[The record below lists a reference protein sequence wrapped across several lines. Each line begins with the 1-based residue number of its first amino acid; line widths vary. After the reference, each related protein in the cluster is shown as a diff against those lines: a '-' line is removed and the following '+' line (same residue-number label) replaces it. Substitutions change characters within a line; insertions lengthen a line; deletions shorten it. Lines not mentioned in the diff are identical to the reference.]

1 MEWASYLHCTKKGQE
16 PHGNPHP
23 TLLLSFSF
31 SLSPALPFF
40 SGLFLIDLMQVL
52 HNRSAWSLYGYGKTN
67 SGNCFMWQMS
77 EAVKPSWGTQEA
89 SQNTHKSSCMFPGIC
104 KATRM
109 SKPVPRPR
117 KNLGGPQSR
126 QLTLECWR
134 CAPNSEAHIPF
145 KEILSIHLPTTLTKQ
160 KLQWPHITKNADY
173 MISPESPSTNSSNTP
188 WQGKGDLIFR
198 VITWY

>member
-1 MEWASYLHCTKKGQE
+1 MKHPAHSRCWILVRFPLFFSSNSFGQCSCHIIAAKGD
-16 PHGNPHP
+16 PLGVPWPPYHFLS
-23 TLLLSFSF
+23 LLLF
-31 SLSPALPFF
+31 LSSP
-40 SGLFLIDLMQVL
+40 GLFLIDLMQVL
-52 HNRSAWSLYGYGKTN
+52 HNRSAWSLDGYGKTN
-67 SGNCFMWQMS
+67 SGDCFMWQMS

-134 CAPNSEAHIPF
+134 CAPNSKHTY
-145 KEILSIHLPTTLTKQ
+145 HLRK
-160 KLQWPHITKNADY
+160 
-173 MISPESPSTNSSNTP
+173 SSLFICP
-188 WQGKGDLIFR
+188 LP
-198 VITWY
+198 

>member
-1 MEWASYLHCTKKGQE
+1 MGVQFSLRPWKELTAIINGMSILSALYKEGPRATWESSSNAVGFPSHFLS
-16 PHGNPHP
+16 
-23 TLLLSFSF
+23 LLLF
-31 SLSPALPFF
+31 LSSP
-40 SGLFLIDLMQVL
+40 GLFLIDLMQVL
-52 HNRSAWSLYGYGKTN
+52 HNRSAWSLDGYGKTN
-67 SGNCFMWQMS
+67 SGDCFMWQMS

-134 CAPNSEAHIPF
+134 CAPNSKHTY
-145 KEILSIHLPTTLTKQ
+145 HLRK
-160 KLQWPHITKNADY
+160 
-173 MISPESPSTNSSNTP
+173 SSLFICP
-188 WQGKGDLIFR
+188 LP
-198 VITWY
+198 